1 MMKKLEIYQ
10 KIKNE
15 KIIAVIRAESGE
27 KTIKI
32 IDALVAGGVNIIEI
46 TFTIPYA
53 VDVLKTVA
61 KQYENDDVLIGAGT
75 VLDAETA
82 RLAILNGAE
91 YIVSPNFNKETS
103 ILCNRYCVPY
113 FPGCMTVRECV
124 EALESGCDVIKCF
137 SANQFDASFVKGIK
151 GPLPQLEIMPTGL
164 VDLDN
169 IYDWFDAGVLAVG
182 VGSGLVGPAKKDD
195 YRCITE
201 NAITYVNKIKSYKG
215 NR

>member
-1 MMKKLEIYQ
+1 MKKLEIYQ

-103 ILCNRYCVPY
+103 DR
-113 FPGCMTVRECV
+113 
-124 EALESGCDVIKCF
+124 
-137 SANQFDASFVKGIK
+137 
-151 GPLPQLEIMPTGL
+151 
-164 VDLDN
+164 
-169 IYDWFDAGVLAVG
+169 
-182 VGSGLVGPAKKDD
+182 
-195 YRCITE
+195 
-201 NAITYVNKIKSYKG
+201 KSVV
-215 NR
+215 